1 MRLSPKTSQ
10 TMHCVFL
17 ANHSKLPFTFC
28 LIVWYPQYRQFDDP
42 DYIRAEVDGAR
53 VARHL
58 FFDPKP
64 HSIRKP
70 TDRCFF
76 TSGKKKLAKES
87 SSCMMFVWYS
97 WYVFDT
103 PQKNI
108 WQTSFPFDFFSLFSG
123 GIQSIPKKREKLD
136 FRISD
141 DAPPFEIQAFDAP
154 RDTWQQMGWV
164 GWVVGR
170 PCWHPASRTGLEGHF
185 SGANFAVKLSKR
197 VKTRGFCLRGTF
209 FSSPWNYLKKKVLQ
223 RNWFVN
229 FFGCWLHT
237 PNCIVMWWTKRFLI
251 FLASNYLQRPPTQ
264 WWLTLLLRLHTSDV
278 GVHVLPH
285 LPSLEALRCPP
296 WHLQIQVYCF
306 PQTQKEN
313 L

>member
-1 MRLSPKTSQ
+1 MVLGWQGIYFSTLSHIAYESQ
-10 TMHCVFL
+10 LIVASSLRGKKNLQKSQVHAWCLFDI
-17 ANHSKLPFTFC
+17 HDIC
-28 LIVWYPQYRQFDDP
+28 LIPLKKYLTNFFPLRFFQPFFR
-42 DYIRAEVDGAR
+42 
-53 VARHL
+53 RH
-58 FFDPKP
+58 PI
-64 HSIRKP
+64 H
-70 TDRCFF
+70 
-76 TSGKKKLAKES
+76 
-87 SSCMMFVWYS
+87 
-97 WYVFDT
+97 
-103 PQKNI
+103 
-108 WQTSFPFDFFSLFSG
+108 
-123 GIQSIPKKREKLD
+123 PKKN
-136 FRISD
+136 FAG

-285 LPSLEALRCPP
+285 LPSREALRCPP
-296 WHLQIQVYCF
+296 WHLRCF
-306 PQTQKEN
+306 VHKEK
-313 L
+313 LVTKRAET

>member
-1 MRLSPKTSQ
+1 
-10 TMHCVFL
+10 MHCVFL

-76 TSGKKKLAKES
+76 TSGKKNLQKSQVHAWCL
-87 SSCMMFVWYS
+87 
-97 WYVFDT
+97 FDIHDMCLI
-103 PQKNI
+103 P
-108 WQTSFPFDFFSLFSG
+108 
-123 GIQSIPKKREKLD
+123 PKKYLTNFFPLRFFQPF
-136 FRISD
+136 FRRHPIHPGRRKN
-141 DAPPFEIQAFDAP
+141 PPFEIQAFDAP

-164 GWVVGR
+164 VWVVGR
-170 PCWHPASRTGLEGHF
+170 PCWHPA
-185 SGANFAVKLSKR
+185 
-197 VKTRGFCLRGTF
+197 
-209 FSSPWNYLKKKVLQ
+209 
-223 RNWFVN
+223 
-229 FFGCWLHT
+229 
-237 PNCIVMWWTKRFLI
+237 LI

-296 WHLQIQVYCF
+296 WHLRCF
-306 PQTQKEN
+306 VHKEK
-313 L
+313 LVTKRAET